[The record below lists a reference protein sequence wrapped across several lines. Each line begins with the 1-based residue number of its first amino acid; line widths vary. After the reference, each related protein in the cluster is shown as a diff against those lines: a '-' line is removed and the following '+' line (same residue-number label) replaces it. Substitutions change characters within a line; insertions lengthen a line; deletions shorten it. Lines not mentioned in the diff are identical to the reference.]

1 MTFFYLGTILRH
13 SDKIYHKQGNTWH
26 ITGDYIMASLAEIRA
41 KLASMENKG
50 SSNSPTQSDNAI
62 YPHWNI
68 DEGSTATLRFLPD
81 GDNSND
87 FFWVE
92 RQMIRLTFPGVKG
105 GDMKAV
111 TVQVPCGEMYGD
123 NCPVLTEVRPW
134 FKDPS
139 LEDMG
144 RKYWKKR
151 SYIFQGFVPENPLN
165 ETAPENPIRRF
176 VISPQIFNIIKASL
190 MDPDMENIPTD
201 YVNGTDF
208 RITKTT
214 KGQYADYST
223 SKWARKESSLN
234 EDQLSAID
242 TNGLFDLKSF
252 LPARPTDDGYRAI
265 AEMFAASVDGEL
277 YDPEKWGQYYR
288 PYGVEV
294 NTTKTQATVAP
305 AQVSATVTETNT
317 AETPVEAEPAPATV
331 VAETPTPATTEA
343 GSGGK
348 SADDILAMIRSR
360 SAS

>member
-1 MTFFYLGTILRH
+1 
-13 SDKIYHKQGNTWH
+13 
-26 ITGDYIMASLAEIRA
+26 MASLAEIRA
-41 KLASMENKG
+41 KLAAMDSKG
-50 SSNSPTQSDNAI
+50 SDRNSSQQSDNAI

-68 DEGSTATLRFLPD
+68 DEGTSATLRFLPD
-81 GDNSND
+81 GDTTND

-105 GDMKAV
+105 GENKPV

-123 NCPVLTEVRPW
+123 ACPVLTEIRPW

-151 SYIFQGFVPENPLN
+151 SYIFQGFVTENPLN
-165 ETAPENPIRRF
+165 EQSPENPIRRF

-201 YVNGTDF
+201 YLNGTDF

-223 SKWARKESSLN
+223 SKWARRESSLD
-234 EDQLSAID
+234 EVQLAAID
-242 TNGLFDLKSF
+242 QHGLFNLKDF
-252 LPARPTDDGYRAI
+252 LPARPTEDHYTAI

-277 YDPEKWGQYYR
+277 YDPARWGNFYK

-294 NTTKTQATVAP
+294 PSTAVQSSSAP
-305 AQVSATVTETNT
+305 AQAAAPAPTPAPTPAPAAQAAPAPVTESD
-317 AETPVEAEPAPATV
+317 EAPWEEPAPA
-331 VAETPTPATTEA
+331 AEAPKANA
-343 GSGGK
+343 
-348 SADDILAMIRSR
+348 SADDILAMIRNR
-360 SAS
+360 SNG